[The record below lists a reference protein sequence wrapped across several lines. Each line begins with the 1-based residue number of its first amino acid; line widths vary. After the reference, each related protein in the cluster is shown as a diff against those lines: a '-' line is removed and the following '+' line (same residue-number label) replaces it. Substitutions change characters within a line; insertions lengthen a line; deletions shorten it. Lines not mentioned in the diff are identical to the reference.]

1 MAARCH
7 PTEVP
12 LPRFTPVTRR
22 VLALAL
28 AIGCV
33 ARCASIGRDSTP
45 SHAGLEPPLVDP
57 LPAADLSALSPSTA
71 QPATE
76 RLPTEQAGEAP
87 SRPGSADLDP
97 TNDEVVGPPSA
108 VPDCEARLRAASV
121 TFRRAE
127 LPLKTTA
134 HGTLT
139 CGSDQVVEYL
149 GSENGIRYNAAPV
162 LTCTMALGLAS
173 FEHVLQEEARARFGT
188 RVKRLVHAGTYS
200 CRRMA
205 RFRMV
210 SEHSYAN
217 AIDLQSV
224 VLENGRSIGVAKD
237 FGPLDDDRATA
248 EGQFLRAVARRAYDE
263 KIFSVVL
270 TPRFDALHR
279 DHFHLD
285 MARYRVDGTR

>member
-1 MAARCH
+1 
-7 PTEVP
+7 
-12 LPRFTPVTRR
+12 
-22 VLALAL
+22 LAL

-33 ARCASIGRDSTP
+33 TGCASIGRDSTP
-45 SHAGLEPPLVDP
+45 SHAGLESPLVDP
-57 LPAADLSALSPSTA
+57 LPAADPSALSPSTA
-71 QPATE
+71 QAATE
-76 RLPTEQAGEAP
+76 RVPTEQPAGEAL

-97 TNDEVVGPPSA
+97 TNDEIVGPPSP
-108 VPDCEARLRAASV
+108 VPDCEDRLRAASV
-121 TFRRAE
+121 TFRRAD

-149 GSENGIRYNAAPV
+149 GSESAIRYNAAPV
-162 LTCTMALGLAS
+162 LTCTMALGLAT
-173 FEHVLQEEARARFGT
+173 FEHVLQEEALARFGT

-237 FGPLDDDRATA
+237 FGPLEDERATA